1 MLLQERRAPPP
12 GTRKLAAK
20 ALARTEGPHGEL
32 DGSPW
37 DQQFTMASRSEGVE
51 AAVDSMAFVRLNL
64 RPNAGRSNML
74 KRIHVRGFK
83 SLFDVNVGL
92 APLVVLLGP
101 NAAGKS
107 NFLEALF
114 LLSRL
119 VTEKT
124 LAEAFEPLRGYPAE
138 AFSLPE
144 LGLPGLLSQDRAD
157 LSLQVDL
164 DFPQPVKIAGLRYRI
179 GVEIEPQTGTVEVTD
194 EYLARLLRDGSLK
207 KMDARIEAV
216 GDHLVVRRLSEAG
229 KPRQEPLGLNHALAS
244 NLQFSGETRYPDFD
258 LLRAELGRWHTYYL
272 DPRVAMREPQPP
284 REVTDIGPRGQW
296 IAPFLHRLKES
307 ETGRRHFDAIRR
319 ALRSVIPSIEGLDVD
334 LDKKRGTLDIQISQD
349 GTPYSSRVISEG
361 TLRVLALC
369 AIAANPTPSSLVAF
383 EEPENGV
390 HPRRIEV
397 VADLLAALARR
408 GDTQVVVTTH
418 SPTLIGAMLRKS
430 QEEEEPIRL
439 LRCTQEG
446 RETRL
451 TPFETA
457 GPVFDEQAIR
467 QALLGADDDALV
479 DDALVEALLLRGWVD
494 G

>member
-1 MLLQERRAPPP
+1 
-12 GTRKLAAK
+12 
-20 ALARTEGPHGEL
+20 
-32 DGSPW
+32 
-37 DQQFTMASRSEGVE
+37 
-51 AAVDSMAFVRLNL
+51 
-64 RPNAGRSNML
+64 ML
-74 KRIHVRGFK
+74 KRIHVHGFK
-83 SLFDVNVGL
+83 SLFDVEVEL

-144 LGLPGLLSQDRAD
+144 QGLPGLLSQERAE
-157 LSLQVDL
+157 LSLEVDL
-164 DFPQPVKIAGLRYRI
+164 ELPQSAKVAGLRYRV
-179 GVEIEPQTGTVEVTD
+179 GVEIEPQTGTLGVTD

-207 KMDARIEAV
+207 KMEARIQAV

-229 KPRQEPLGLNHALAS
+229 KPRHEPLGLNHALAS
-244 NLQFSGETRYPDFD
+244 NLQFSGNTRYPDFD
-258 LLRAELGRWHTYYL
+258 RLRAELGRWRTYYL

-284 REVTDIGPRGQW
+284 REVSDIGPRGEW

-307 ETGRRHFDAIRR
+307 EARRRYFAAIRR
-319 ALRSVIPSIEGLDVD
+319 ALHSAIPSIEGLDVD

-349 GTPYSSRVISEG
+349 ATPYSSRVISEG

-397 VADLLAALARR
+397 IADLLATLARP
-408 GDTQVVVTTH
+408 GGTQVVVTTH
-418 SPTLIGAMLRKS
+418 SPTLMDAMVRKS
-430 QEEEEPIRL
+430 RKQPGLIRL

-457 GPVFDEQAIR
+457 GPVFDDQAIR
-467 QALLGADDDALV
+467 RALSGAEDDALV
-479 DDALVEALLLRGWVD
+479 DGALVEALIVRGWLD